1 MKNKNN
7 SNKRKMNKIET
18 KKQGVLTVA
27 KFEYYFEN
35 IKEFIKS
42 TVKGSETV
50 LKDEISELRN
60 GMGKFE
66 RRMETV
72 EYAVTEHSKMIKD
85 IKVEVQGVR
94 TELKGEI
101 QGLRTD
107 LKDEMHQM
115 ENRLSNKIDKNS
127 VRLDDHE
134 VRISALESTRF

>member
-107 LKDEMHQM
+107 LKGEMHHM
-115 ENRLSNKIDKNS
+115 EDRLSKKIDGNS
-127 VRLDDHE
+127 ARLHDHE
-134 VRISALESTRF
+134 VRISALESTRL